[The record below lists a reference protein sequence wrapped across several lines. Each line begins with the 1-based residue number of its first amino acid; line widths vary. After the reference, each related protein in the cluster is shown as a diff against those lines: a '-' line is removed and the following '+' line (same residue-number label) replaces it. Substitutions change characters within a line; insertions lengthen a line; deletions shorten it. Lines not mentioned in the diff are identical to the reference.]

1 MYVHSHLLSGLIS
14 SARYQ
19 FNVPHCKR
27 PPIERILFGTES
39 PAFRPVAPDDL
50 EGKTE
55 LYCVLARKT
64 RLRRESEENESE
76 TCGLVRSRRV
86 RRERNKAWNS
96 VHSVEKKT
104 IKDLPSCR
112 ITRCSVHEADS
123 SLATGFFFYSSLPS
137 LSLFYRSP
145 YSFFSI
151 NLPYQNLIFFKIT
164 ALIIQWNN
172 IIVYN
177 KITI

>member
-1 MYVHSHLLSGLIS
+1 MYVYSHLLSGLIS

-39 PAFRPVAPDDL
+39 PAFRLVAPDDL
-50 EGKTE
+50 EGKAE

-76 TCGLVRSRRV
+76 TCGLVRSKRV

-123 SLATGFFFYSSLPS
+123 SLATGFFFYSPLPS
-137 LSLFYRSP
+137 LSLFYRSSH
-145 YSFFSI
+145 SFFSI
-151 NLPYQNLIFFKIT
+151 NLSHQNPIFSRLFQNHNVHP
-164 ALIIQWNN
+164 LLFNEII
-172 IIVYN
+172 
-177 KITI
+177 